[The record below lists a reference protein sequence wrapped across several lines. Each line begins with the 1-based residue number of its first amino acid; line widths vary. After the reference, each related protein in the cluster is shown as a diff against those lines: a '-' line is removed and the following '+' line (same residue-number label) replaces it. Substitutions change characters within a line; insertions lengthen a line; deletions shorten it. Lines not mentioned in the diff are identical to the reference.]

1 VFREEGVVSRVAIE
15 GLSMRVQ
22 VNPKSVPEVNHGAV
36 RWESELK
43 RESNEVDFSEHAE
56 SLSVWLL

>member
-1 VFREEGVVSRVAIE
+1 MFREERVVSWVTVE

-36 RWESELK
+36 CWESKLK

-56 SLSVWLL
+56 GLSVRLW